1 MASNDGESR
10 STEQDPGKIR
20 EQLDRILSSPEFQA
34 HDRGRRFLQYVVL
47 ETLEGRRDQLG
58 AHAIAQAVFGRG
70 VEFDAQSDPV
80 VRIEAGRIRRALERY
95 YLICGSNDPVKITIP
110 KGHYAPSFERCARDG
125 ERSMFPAE
133 IRNTVKRIRR
143 GEGRLTARDLLMPV
157 GVPAVCAALA
167 MLALIR
173 PLEHYLAQ
181 PPARSVA
188 SDPQRKT
195 RIVVEPLT
203 TLGGMPNGTD
213 IARGLGNELISR
225 LAKVEGLIVLAP
237 QVSVATLPSGAMFS
251 LQGNVTTEKAILHVQ
266 LRMIRSADGRVV
278 WAKRFDR
285 KTVGR
290 NLLDLQDEIG
300 AEIVKDISAIDDV
313 TRLRH
318 AKGRIE

>member
-34 HDRGRRFLQYVVL
+34 PDRGRRFLQYVVL

-58 AHAIAQAVFGRG
+58 AYAIAQAVFGRG

-95 YLICGSNDPVKITIP
+95 YLVCGSDDPVKITIP

-125 ERSMFPAE
+125 KPSAFSTE
-133 IRNTVKRIRR
+133 IRNIGQRIRQ
-143 GEGRLTARDLLMPV
+143 GEGGLSARDLLIPI
-157 GVPAVCAALA
+157 GVPTVCAALA
-167 MLALIR
+167 VLALIR
-173 PLEHYLAQ
+173 PLEHHLAP

-188 SDPQRKT
+188 SDLQRKT
-195 RIVVEPLT
+195 RIVVEPLIM
-203 TLGGMPNGTD
+203 LGGMPNGTD

-237 QVSVATLPSGAMFS
+237 QVSVATPPSGAVFS
-251 LQGNVTTEKAILHVQ
+251 LQGNVTTEKDSLHVQ

-278 WAKRFDR
+278 WANRFDR
-285 KTVGR
+285 KTEGR

-300 AEIVKDISAIDDV
+300 AQIVKDISMIDDV
-313 TRLRH
+313 TLDPDTRN
-318 AKGRIE
+318 GG